1 MSRTRFTMPESHIVV
16 STEGY
21 FDVYPSPDRADGDKP
36 AYRGRLHEL
45 GAGIRSSDDRLAVR
59 PDSSVLALAVRAWST
74 ARGAAAVRG
83 ELGRGRDGN
92 EVGV

>member
-1 MSRTRFTMPESHIVV
+1 MSRTRFTLPEAHIVV
-16 STEGY
+16 STDGY

-45 GAGIRSSDDRLAVR
+45 GAGIRGGDERLMVR
-59 PDSSVLALAVRAWST
+59 PDSPALALAVRTWA
-74 ARGAAAVRG
+74 AERGAAAVRG

-92 EVGV
+92 EVVA